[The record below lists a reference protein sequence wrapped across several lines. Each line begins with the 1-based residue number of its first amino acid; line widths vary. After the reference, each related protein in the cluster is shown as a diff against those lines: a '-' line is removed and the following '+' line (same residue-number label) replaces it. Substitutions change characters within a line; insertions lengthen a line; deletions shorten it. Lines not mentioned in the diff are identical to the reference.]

1 MREGDKLGKKQLQY
15 IHYGCKTNQYE
26 SNAIIQK
33 FIENGYKL
41 VDFDEKS
48 DVYIV
53 NTCTVTNISDR
64 KSRQILR
71 RAKQKNKDSILI
83 VIGCYVQVAR
93 EKLEEI
99 EEIDILLGNNEKKDI
114 LKYLENYKKER
125 QEEITDVM
133 SQKEYVEFGSTTFT
147 EKTRA
152 VIKIQDGCDRF
163 CSYCIIPYARGRV
176 RSRKLEEIQEEIA
189 EIAKLGIKEVVLT
202 GIHIASYGK
211 DFKENIGLIDLLEK
225 INQIDGIE
233 RIRLGSLEPKL
244 IDEEFAERLSKL
256 NKICPHF
263 HLSLQSGCTEVLKRM
278 NRRYSTEEFKTSVNL
293 LRKKF
298 KDVML
303 TADVIVGFPG
313 ETEEEFNET
322 FEFLKE
328 IKFYKIHVFKYSKR
342 ENTKAADMPNQ
353 VLPEI
358 KEERSKKVIELS
370 NKIQNEYN
378 REQIGKIVKVL
389 VEEKNE
395 KYYKGHTANY
405 MCVMIETERENIE
418 NNIVEV
424 RIKDSQNETLLRR
437 TNIEKM

>member
-1 MREGDKLGKKQLQY
+1 MQY

-378 REQIGKIVKVL
+378 IEQIGKIVKVL